1 MAVGATGGFRSMERV
16 QAPTDMAVTWST
28 AVLDLPW
35 PSQQTPSTG
44 ALTYALAQA
53 SDVADVLAPVAPGS
67 PWRLRLNKPGVVTVK
82 IAQAGDSRYAAAET
96 QFQVSV
102 NAIPVSLNFTDN
114 VTQVVTGGALV
125 NGAVYPSVAISTSN
139 ADPANRPVFSSSN
152 PSVLEV
158 NATTGQLT
166 PKAAGSVTI
175 TASQLAA
182 GGYGAASVSKTVN
195 VVAPALSV
203 VSASVAGANSTG
215 SGALNVMRYVCPY
228 TSPSAVY
235 TFQVSAD
242 AAPYIEPVAQGGLSS
257 QVGGDG
263 RFTVSFTLNG
273 PPDST
278 TSVAHTLTVRYGTYV
293 ETLQVN
299 LQPTTIGCASSV

>member
-1 MAVGATGGFRSMERV
+1 
-16 QAPTDMAVTWST
+16 
-28 AVLDLPW
+28 
-35 PSQQTPSTG
+35 
-44 ALTYALAQA
+44 
-53 SDVADVLAPVAPGS
+53 
-67 PWRLRLNKPGVVTVK
+67 
-82 IAQAGDSRYAAAET
+82 
-96 QFQVSV
+96 
-102 NAIPVSLNFTDN
+102 
-114 VTQVVTGGALV
+114 
-125 NGAVYPSVAISTSN
+125 
-139 ADPANRPVFSSSN
+139 
-152 PSVLEV
+152 
-158 NATTGQLT
+158 
-166 PKAAGSVTI
+166 
-175 TASQLAA
+175 
-182 GGYGAASVSKTVN
+182 
-195 VVAPALSV
+195 
-203 VSASVAGANSTG
+203 
-215 SGALNVMRYVCPY
+215 MRYVCPY